1 MADLAQNDP
10 QAVQENEEQRA
21 QRLLEAEINAL
32 SITEAFDDPRAF
44 RAMLSRL
51 GFPTN
56 GVNRLIDQE
65 GLTNARD
72 LSRTRPKNLS
82 DSLESINKLFG
93 AQTRIASRIYFP
105 HARILKLKSLSSYFR
120 RCLTANRIPDIR
132 LIGTDEVSNFEDFL
146 EDWTSKASS
155 IQDVISNNSFKFDAT
170 NFTKFRQMIETIC
183 SSTRGSRGISLE
195 YLLRVDDNNHAE
207 LIEEAVP
214 DVNSQD
220 FMRLN
225 ASLRGNDFRT
235 DNKSLYTILR
245 HYLSNTPG
253 WNVISKFSTDSDG
266 RKAYKTLRSHYEGAS
281 YYDLMKTKANTLMMK
296 TFYRGDTMRFS
307 WEKFVAV
314 HLEAHRM
321 FSDIGEPL
329 TDSLKIL
336 YMKGG
341 IRPEAGLEA
350 SMEVA
355 KGLPNVNNS
364 FDLFVNHITE
374 SVTNK
379 RSRAEVLKIAQPR
392 SVSGSFS
399 IGRGRGR
406 HFPRGGRSV
415 GRFGRGG
422 RGGRF
427 SRGRGRGRGNYNYG
441 GGAPDHNIPEVITI
455 EGKALYP
462 RKVYHKSEYEQL
474 TYNQKSELA
483 KARRNVSGLNSDA
496 NSTTDTRSIRSA
508 VSESIREIMTEQ
520 SAAPKNP
527 QNEQDQ
533 TCENRTESSISN
545 QFKRRRPNQD

>member
-10 QAVQENEEQRA
+10 QTVQENEEQRA

-132 LIGTDEVSNFEDFL
+132 LIGTDEVSSFEDFL

-379 RSRAEVLKIAQPR
+379 RSRAKVLKIAQPR

-399 IGRGRGR
+399 IGRGK
-406 HFPRGGRSV
+406 
-415 GRFGRGG
+415 
-422 RGGRF
+422 
-427 SRGRGRGRGNYNYG
+427 YNYG

-508 VSESIREIMTEQ
+508 VSESIREIMTER